1 MKKTIAILIILLAC
15 LLMFSACADGETE
28 QGYEYYNVYD
38 GVTMV
43 EIQSSYKFSIFV
55 HKETKVMYVYSG
67 KKGDADSG
75 GITALIDE
83 NGKPL
88 LYEGTLD

>member
-1 MKKTIAILIILLAC
+1 MKKIIAILIVLIMSLWLLC
-15 LLMFSACADGETE
+15 ACADGETE

-43 EIQSSYKFSIFV
+43 RIQQTNDFAIYV
-55 HKETKVMYVYSG
+55 HKETKVMYIYSG
-67 KKGDADSG
+67 GGNNTYQG
-75 GITALIDE
+75 GISPLIDE

-88 LYEGTLD
+88 LYEGELE